1 MSEEIELNKA
11 STPWHLWAVGIV
23 GLLWSAMG
31 ALDYVMTQTKNEAY
45 LSEFPAEMLAWV
57 DSLPA
62 WTIAAWAIG
71 VWGGVVGAILLLLRK
86 RLSVW
91 ILLASFVAAAVMTFR
106 NYVLADAM
114 EVMGDTFSLVFT
126 AAILLISLALF
137 LYARAMERRGV
148 LT

>member
-1 MSEEIELNKA
+1 MSEESEMKNT
-11 STPWHLWAVGIV
+11 STPWHLWVIGII

-31 ALDYVMTQTKNEAY
+31 AFDYVMTQTQNEAY

-57 DSLPA
+57 ENLPA
-62 WTIAAWAIG
+62 WTIALWATG
-71 VWGGVVGAILLLLRK
+71 VWGGVVGALLLLLKK
-86 RLSVW
+86 RVAVW
-91 ILLASFVAAAVMTFR
+91 VLLASFVAAAVMTFR

-126 AAILLISLALF
+126 AVILIVSLGLY
-137 LYARAMERRGV
+137 LYARHMAQRNI